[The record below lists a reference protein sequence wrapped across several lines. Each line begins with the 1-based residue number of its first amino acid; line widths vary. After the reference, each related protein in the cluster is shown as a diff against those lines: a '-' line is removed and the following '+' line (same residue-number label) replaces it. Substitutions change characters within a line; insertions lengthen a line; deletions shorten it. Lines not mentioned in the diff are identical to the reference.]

1 MSSVFRGLTNKVR
14 QINKNLDPRFLV
26 LLKGQKGRDFS
37 DFFDV
42 IFDHTMEICDRP
54 VHYSTI
60 WYHMTSCVLMWPLL
74 VFCWFLIF
82 CVSSMFLMP
91 LVDLGIHLEFMFVL
105 QSASDTWKLCC
116 CMCLFFLF
124 VCFGV
129 VCLCGVLQATTMHA
143 CTKWH
148 YTTQVVHSV
157 AVSDA
162 WMMTST
168 HVKTIY
174 LYVYICI
181 NLYTL
186 AYIHMNSLYILCKLE

>member
-1 MSSVFRGLTNKVR
+1 
-14 QINKNLDPRFLV
+14 
-26 LLKGQKGRDFS
+26 
-37 DFFDV
+37 
-42 IFDHTMEICDRP
+42 MEICDRP

-60 WYHMTSCVLMWPLL
+60 WYHVTSCVLMGPLL

-143 CTKWH
+143 CTTWH

-181 NLYTL
+181 NRHTL
-186 AYIHMNSLYILCKLE
+186 AYIHMNSLYMLCKLE